1 MASYRD
7 RLPDAGGSGAIVSIQ
22 RLTLQPTAAGTTNY
36 TISPVDTTKTYLIV
50 SYNLREE
57 AKAIDAL
64 CSVRLVNSTTV
75 RVYRPNGAS
84 AISTERPLMHIQ
96 IVTASNV
103 TVQRGIASTFSII
116 TISPVLL
123 EKSHANTIGHT
134 CNNADIGYVGTFLI
148 ASTLSSPTT
157 VSTFA
162 FNPIGIKDIS
172 WEVVSYV

>member
-7 RLPDAGGSGAIVSIQ
+7 RLPDSGGSVAIVSTQ
-22 RLTLQPTAAGTTNY
+22 RLTAMPSANGNNIY

-50 SYNLREE
+50 SCTYRSDGSAFNM
-57 AKAIDAL
+57 L

-75 RVYRPNGAS
+75 FVYRPYGAS
-84 AISTERPLMHIQ
+84 STEIPRIYIQ

-103 TVQRGIASTFSII
+103 TVQRGIASTFGNI

-157 VSTFA
+157 VSTFT
-162 FNPIGIKDIS
+162 FNQFGIQNIS